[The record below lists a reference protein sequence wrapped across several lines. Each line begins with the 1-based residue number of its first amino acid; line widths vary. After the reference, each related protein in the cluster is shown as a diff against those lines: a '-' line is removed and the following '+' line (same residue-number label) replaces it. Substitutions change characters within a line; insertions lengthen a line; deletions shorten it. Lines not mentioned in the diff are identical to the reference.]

1 MAMWQPD
8 GGARTRIGVLTP
20 HADVWPEAEFCA
32 MAPDGISIHAARV
45 HFGAY
50 RPGGAMDP
58 TIAADPVRKFADPPL
73 VDDAAELLASAPLH
87 AIAYGFTSS
96 SYLRGAADDARLKE
110 RLEKRTRGIP
120 VVITCAAA
128 VTALA
133 ALGVTRLALISSP
146 WFSAEMDQQGVR
158 YFQSQG
164 FEVVHSGPAGLPSDQ
179 QAIEPGELYEWVR
192 TQTPDSAEAVFIG
205 GNGLR
210 AVGVIKA
217 GGKSRSPDPDREPGG
232 FLASPCAVGIA
243 PGGRRLWPD
252 IRSSGCCR
260 QKRVMLGERDAVR
273 RVNLN
278 SSRSATARKNRVRE

>member
-1 MAMWQPD
+1 MWQPD

-50 RPGGAMDP
+50 RLGGAMDP
-58 TIAADPVRKFADPPL
+58 TIADDPVRKFADPPL

-110 RLEKRTRGIP
+110 RLETRTRGIP

-128 VTALA
+128 VTALI
-133 ALGVTRLALISSP
+133 ALGVTRLALISPP
-146 WFSAEMDQQGVR
+146 WFSTGMDQQGAR

-179 QAIEPGELYEWVR
+179 QAIEPSELYEWVR

-205 GNGLR
+205 GNGFR
-210 AVGVIKA
+210 AVGIIKA
-217 GGKSRSPDPDREPGG
+217 LEENLDRPILTANQVAFWQALALAGSREAVVGYGRIFGLQVASAKS
-232 FLASPCAVGIA
+232 V
-243 PGGRRLWPD
+243 
-252 IRSSGCCR
+252 
-260 QKRVMLGERDAVR
+260 
-273 RVNLN
+273 
-278 SSRSATARKNRVRE
+278 